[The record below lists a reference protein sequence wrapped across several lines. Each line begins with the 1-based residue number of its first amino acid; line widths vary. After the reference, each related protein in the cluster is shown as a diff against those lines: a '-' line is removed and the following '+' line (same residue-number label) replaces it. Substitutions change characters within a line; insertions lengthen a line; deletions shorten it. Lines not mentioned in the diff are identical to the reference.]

1 MKRPLK
7 LTLCLLAVVAGGVL
21 LWSFQKSDDHN
32 FRIAK
37 NLDIF
42 SSIVKELDMFYVDT
56 IQPDKTIRE
65 GIDAML
71 YSLDPYTN
79 YFPEDDQSELEQM
92 LKNSYGGIG
101 SVITWNAKLKRS
113 MISEPY
119 EGMPAAT
126 VGLKAGDVLM
136 EIDGEDLM
144 GKDNQQVSEMLRGQT
159 GTRFRLKVQRPGTE
173 HPLEFDIVRRSI
185 QLPFIPYYDKLENNV
200 GYINLSTFSG
210 NPSKEFKQAFLDL
223 KKRGITSLVIDLRGN
238 GGGLLDE
245 SVEMPT
251 SSCRGAKRW
260 SLPRARPSRPATR
273 TRRCANR
280 WTWRYRW
287 PCW

>member
-21 LWSFQKSDDHN
+21 LWSFQKSDDRN

-92 LKNSYGGIG
+92 LKNSYYGT
-101 SVITWNAKLKRS
+101 V
-113 MISEPY
+113 EP
-119 EGMPAAT
+119 
-126 VGLKAGDVLM
+126 
-136 EIDGEDLM
+136 
-144 GKDNQQVSEMLRGQT
+144 
-159 GTRFRLKVQRPGTE
+159 
-173 HPLEFDIVRRSI
+173 
-185 QLPFIPYYDKLENNV
+185 
-200 GYINLSTFSG
+200 
-210 NPSKEFKQAFLDL
+210 LD
-223 KKRGITSLVIDLRGN
+223 
-238 GGGLLDE
+238 
-245 SVEMPT
+245 
-251 SSCRGAKRW
+251 
-260 SLPRARPSRPATR
+260 
-273 TRRCANR
+273 
-280 WTWRYRW
+280 WRD
-287 PCW
+287 